1 MKDAVQVLWVN
12 SRPGI
17 FHHYQYII
25 GRIGRRPYPQRLS
38 ASFCELHG
46 FDGVCDEVGDN
57 LLELNPIGDNWLKPR
72 G

>member
-17 FHHYQYII
+17 FDHYQYTI
-25 GRIGRRPYPQRLS
+25 GRIGRRPYPQRPS

-46 FDGVCDEVGDN
+46 FGGVWTQLREAHEAGTFFF
-57 LLELNPIGDNWLKPR
+57 G
-72 G
+72 